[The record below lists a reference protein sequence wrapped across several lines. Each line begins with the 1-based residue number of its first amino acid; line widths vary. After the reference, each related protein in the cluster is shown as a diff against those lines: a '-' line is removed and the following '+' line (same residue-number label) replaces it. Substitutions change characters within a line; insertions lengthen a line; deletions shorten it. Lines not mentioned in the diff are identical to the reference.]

1 MQDHPM
7 LPDEMRIRT
16 TTNSPAE
23 EYSSRAGIV
32 RPLPDDVA
40 AVLLSKSSF
49 VTASPAG
56 LVLRVGGQKLVFWRE
71 RSLVC
76 NDLGGEARKVV
87 VCWNPMDLSKVH
99 VLTQAG
105 AYIET
110 LPAKALAQAL
120 GHDEDSGAAYAAARR
135 AQNRAAARLR
145 DLHREDAAEA
155 VETAMRN
162 AGALQR
168 AVTMIPAAGV
178 QDEPEAG
185 TSRRY
190 ESAGKAGREA
200 ARIDSIR
207 ERGLAAMADAEAL
220 FDAAP
225 TRGMAPVSQAP
236 RVRSRMP
243 AAVPACAADPDDDF
257 DPFA

>member
-1 MQDHPM
+1 MPA

-16 TTNSPAE
+16 VTNSPSE
-23 EYSSRAGIV
+23 EYSSRAGLV
-32 RPLPDDVA
+32 RPLPDNVA

-56 LVLRVGGQKLVFWRE
+56 CVLRIGGQKLVFWRE
-71 RSLVC
+71 QSLVC

-110 LPAKALAQAL
+110 LPAKALASAL
-120 GHDEDSGAAYAAARR
+120 GHDQDSRAAYAAARR
-135 AQNRAAARLR
+135 SQNRAAARLR

-155 VETAMRN
+155 VETALRN

-168 AVTMIPAAGV
+168 AVTMIPASGV
-178 QDEPEAG
+178 PDEPEADAG

-200 ARIDSIR
+200 ARIDAVR
-207 ERGLAAMADAEAL
+207 ERGLAAMADAEGL

-225 TRGMAPVSQAP
+225 SRGISPEPAP
-236 RVRSRMP
+236 RFRTRMP
-243 AAVPACAADPDDDF
+243 AAVPAFASDPDDDF